1 MRIGNIKYFNLYLL
15 ILFSFIVRIAA
26 VYHYGDAEI
35 EHEWKE
41 LLINLYNNGVLSLH
55 QFDGKIIPSVF
66 MPPLYVYFLYTLK
79 LFTPENFDLIKI
91 I

>member
-41 LLINLYNNGVLSLH
+41 LLINLYNNALTRINNMTNRDYRIEISLS
-55 QFDGKIIPSVF
+55 DEKNYAIANVIIF
-66 MPPLYVYFLYTLK
+66 
-79 LFTPENFDLIKI
+79 EI
-91 I
+91 